1 MYDFI
6 VVGAGSAGCVVAA
19 RTAERGAKVLLL
31 EAGGRDDSPLI
42 RIPAAYAALQDTHM
56 DWGYRTVSQPQL
68 SGRRIFWPRGRVLG
82 GSSSLNY
89 MCYVRGNRGDY
100 DHWRQL
106 GNVGWGYDD
115 VLPYFKHAEKN
126 ERLND
131 RFHGTSGPISV
142 RDNRNRRLGELFIE
156 ASIEQGLRYNEDFN
170 GAEQEGCGILQCTI
184 DDCGRCSTAVGYL
197 RPVAQHGNP
206 AVETNALATR
216 LMIEKDRVVG
226 IQYLTPRGLE
236 AAYASVEVILCGGAI
251 NSPQLLMLSG
261 IGPADELRAAGIEP
275 VHDLPGVGRNLQ
287 DHLGCRLR
295 CEISEPLT
303 IFGMSPDE
311 LRTAQLECLE
321 HGTGPLATSLF
332 EAGAFAR
339 CDTAS
344 AHPDVQIMCISTF
357 GTELDGA
364 VPDRH
369 GVMLGLCVLRPRSRG
384 EMRLRSA
391 NPLDKPA
398 LDPKYLS
405 DPDDLRLTLL
415 GLRLAR
421 RISAGRAFAKV
432 AASEIWPGPGA
443 LSDADLAS
451 YVRRTA
457 STYFHPV
464 GTCKMGDD
472 EMSVVDATLRVRGIE
487 GLRVADGSIMPT
499 LVSGNTNAPI
509 IMIGEK
515 AADLL
520 LAG

>member
-1 MYDFI
+1 
-6 VVGAGSAGCVVAA
+6 
-19 RTAERGAKVLLL
+19 
-31 EAGGRDDSPLI
+31 
-42 RIPAAYAALQDTHM
+42 
-56 DWGYRTVSQPQL
+56 
-68 SGRRIFWPRGRVLG
+68 
-82 GSSSLNY
+82 
-89 MCYVRGNRGDY
+89 
-100 DHWRQL
+100 
-106 GNVGWGYDD
+106 
-115 VLPYFKHAEKN
+115 
-126 ERLND
+126 
-131 RFHGTSGPISV
+131 
-142 RDNRNRRLGELFIE
+142 
-156 ASIEQGLRYNEDFN
+156 
-170 GAEQEGCGILQCTI
+170 
-184 DDCGRCSTAVGYL
+184 
-197 RPVAQHGNP
+197 
-206 AVETNALATR
+206 
-216 LMIEKDRVVG
+216 MIEKDRVVG
-226 IQYLTPRGLE
+226 IQYLTPRGLKS
-236 AAYASVEVILCGGAI
+236 AYASVEVILCGGAI

-261 IGPADELRAAGIEP
+261 IGPADELREAGIEP
-275 VHDLPGVGRNLQ
+275 VHDLAGVGRNLQ

-303 IFGMSPDE
+303 IYGMSPDE
-311 LRTAQLECLE
+311 LRMAQRECLE

-369 GVMLGLCVLRPRSRG
+369 GVMLGVCALRPRSCG
-384 EMRLRSA
+384 EIRLRSA

-421 RISAGRAFAKV
+421 RISASRAFAKV
-432 AASEIWPGPGA
+432 AAIEVWPGPGA
-443 LSDADLAS
+443 VSDTDLAS

-472 EMSVVDATLRVRGIE
+472 ETSVVDAALRVRGID
-487 GLRVADGSIMPT
+487 GLRIADGSIMPT

-520 LAG
+520 LEA